1 MDLQLPDQV
10 TSDERKYF
18 ITIVDIN
25 IWVKDRFRTQLKR
38 IFLFDRTCSW
48 ISNNLQWDVDE
59 HVYLT
64 YQNSASGIVGM
75 AWVGSTC
82 SIYQYYRSNIN
93 EWFRTDTIT
102 AQVT

>member
-1 MDLQLPDQV
+1 MDTPIL
-10 TSDERKYF
+10 
-18 ITIVDIN
+18 N
-25 IWVKDRFRTQLKR
+25 IWVKERLRMQLKR
-38 IFLFDRTCSW
+38 TFLFDRTCSW
-48 ISNNLQWDVDE
+48 ISNNLQWDVDV
-59 HVYLT
+59 HTYLT

-93 EWFRTDTIT
+93 EWFQTDTVT